1 MPCTHHRPT
10 HTMYRTRFA
19 TGATLGL
26 VVLAGHANSTSSVN
40 GFHNGAYWVDVPT
53 YASDDPWHDLQD
65 TLTLTGTVRDFR
77 EWGEPGG
84 HLDFESRPANGFGM
98 YMEIVEDSLGA
109 DGLPQFRSV
118 GRKVHGQAT
127 DGTGLPIIGEKPYI
141 PRQPG
146 DTSAVLAAPGAQD
159 QGGDLTV
166 GGYDGRYAEGTVYSE
181 DTFNQW
187 YRDVPGVNLTTSYP
201 ITLVREPG
209 SNLYVF
215 DDKDVPHFQARGG
228 FFPINGELYGNSP
241 GESKNFHFTMHLST
255 EFLYKKGAEQIFR
268 FIGDDDVWV
277 FVDGNMVI
285 DLGGIHAAE
294 DMVIEM
300 DRMTT
305 LEHGK
310 MYTLDF
316 FFAERHR
323 TQSNFRIE
331 TNLVMKRPVDVPRG
345 SSLFD

>member
-1 MPCTHHRPT
+1 MPGTNSRLNRP
-10 HTMYRTRFA
+10 MYRTRFA
-19 TGATLGL
+19 TGAVLGL
-26 VVLAGHANSTSSVN
+26 IVLAGHANSTSSLS
-40 GFHNGAYWVDVPT
+40 GFHNGAYWVDVPN
-53 YASDDPWHDLQD
+53 YASNDPWNDLQD
-65 TLTLTGTVRDFR
+65 TLTLTGTIRDFR
-77 EWGEPGG
+77 EWSQTGG
-84 HLDFESRPANGFGM
+84 HLDFESKPADGFGM
-98 YMEIVEDSLGA
+98 YMEIVKDTLGE

-118 GRKVHGQAT
+118 GRKVHGQAMN
-127 DGTGLPIIGEKPYI
+127 GTGQAIIGPKPYI
-141 PRQPG
+141 QQVAG
-146 DTSAVLAAPGAQD
+146 DTPAVLASPGGQD
-159 QGGDLTV
+159 QGGLSPSDHEGDYEEGAV
-166 GGYDGRYAEGTVYSE
+166 FSEGTF
-181 DTFNQW
+181 DQW
-187 YRDVPGVNLTTSYP
+187 FRDVPGVNLTTSFP

-209 SNLYVF
+209 TNLFVF
-215 DDKDVPHFQARGG
+215 DDKDVSHFQSRGG

-255 EFLYKKGAEQIFR
+255 DFLYKKGAEQIFR

-277 FVDGNMVI
+277 FVDGKLVI

-300 DRMTT
+300 DRLTN

-331 TNLVMKRPVDVPRG
+331 TNLVMKRPVEVPRG
-345 SSLFD
+345 SNLFD

>member
-1 MPCTHHRPT
+1 MF
-10 HTMYRTRFA
+10 RTRFSI
-19 TGATLGL
+19 GGTLGL
-26 VVLAGHANSTSSVN
+26 LVLAGHANSTSSLS

-77 EWGEPGG
+77 EWDDNGG
-84 HLDFESRPANGFGM
+84 HLDFESRPASGFGM
-98 YMEIVEDSLGA
+98 YMEIVKDTLGE

-127 DGTGLPIIGEKPYI
+127 NGMGEAIIGEKPYI
-141 PRQPG
+141 QQQSG
-146 DTSAVLAAPGAQD
+146 DTPPVLASPGGED
-159 QGGDLTV
+159 QG
-166 GGYDGRYAEGTVYSE
+166 DGFGADDHEGKYQQGAVFSE

-187 YRDVPGVNLTTSYP
+187 FRDVPGVNLTSSFP

-215 DDKDVPHFQARGG
+215 DDKDVSHFQARGG

-255 EFLYKKGAEQIFR
+255 DFLYKKGAEQIFR

-277 FVDGNMVI
+277 FVDGNLVI
-285 DLGGIHAAE
+285 DLGGIHSAE

-300 DRMTT
+300 DRLTT